1 MKTLKRHLWRNCD
14 LRDFY
19 DLYNR
24 LYFGGRLP
32 PLTACEFKNLGRYLG
47 HTGRFRQK
55 NRRSKNDT
63 FGIFIS
69 KELQV
74 SRRLWAGTML
84 HEMVHAD
91 LETASDG
98 YVGYKTDEGHGTRF
112 QGEICRLWRQG
123 AYDGLL

>member
-1 MKTLKRHLWRNCD
+1 MKTPKRHLWRNRD

-47 HTGRFRQK
+47 HTSRFRQK

-84 HEMVHAD
+84 HEMVHVEQRNKYSCS
-91 LETASDG
+91 LR
-98 YVGYKTDEGHGTRF
+98 GHTFNRRMV
-112 QGEICRLWRQG
+112 ELAVSG
-123 AYDGLL
+123 AFDGLW